1 LGCAPRHHQAHGG
14 IKLGRSEEISQA
26 AEFCFVGDTIRLP
39 TTIRLPAGGLLLF
52 PPASVARDIFDG
64 VENGEQEIFPDPLSE
79 TLVEGGHKAVA
90 RRSRQNAPLVVC
102 SV

>member
-1 LGCAPRHHQAHGG
+1 MRP
-14 IKLGRSEEISQA
+14 K
-26 AEFCFVGDTIRLP
+26 
-39 TTIRLPAGGLLLF
+39 
-52 PPASVARDIFDG
+52 ASVARDIFDD